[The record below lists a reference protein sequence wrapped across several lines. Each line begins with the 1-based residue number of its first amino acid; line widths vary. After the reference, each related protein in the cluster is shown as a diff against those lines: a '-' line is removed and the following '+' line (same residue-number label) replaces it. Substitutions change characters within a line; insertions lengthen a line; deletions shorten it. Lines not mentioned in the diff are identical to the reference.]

1 MVRVQATEQMSQ
13 ERLTMKSLL
22 EAGVHFG
29 HQTQRWHPKMKQY
42 IFTQRNGI
50 HIIDLQQ
57 TLSLLE
63 YACEFIARMVEQGES
78 ILFVGTKRQAQEGIG
93 DSARKSEMFF
103 VTNRWL
109 GGMLTNFPTIQTR
122 IDHLVSLEERKARG
136 GFALLPKKESLKLND
151 QIERLNRNF
160 SGVKEMTRLPSVVFI
175 VDVAREK
182 IAVAEARRMGI
193 PIVALVDTDADPDLI
208 DYPIPGNDDAIRS
221 INLIS
226 NRIAN
231 AAIFGMHQREYAR
244 DQGEESKNESNE
256 AQANI
261 DFVEEETR
269 PEIPTDVSP
278 EQEVN

>member
-1 MVRVQATEQMSQ
+1 MVSVEVTEQASQ

-42 IFTQRNGI
+42 IFAQRNGI

-57 TLSLLE
+57 TLTLLE
-63 YACEFIARMVEQGES
+63 DACDFIADLVEQGES

-93 DSARKSEMFF
+93 DSARRSDMFF

-122 IDHLVSLEERKARG
+122 IDYLVSLEERKARG
-136 GFALLPKKESLKLND
+136 GFALLPKKESLKLD
-151 QIERLNRNF
+151 EQIDRLNRNF
-160 SGVKEMTRLPSVVFI
+160 GGVKEMTRLPSVVFI

-221 INLIS
+221 INLIA
-226 NRIAN
+226 NRIAD
-231 AAIFGMHQREYAR
+231 AAIFGMNQRGYN
-244 DQGEESKNESNE
+244 Q
-256 AQANI
+256 
-261 DFVEEETR
+261 EEEKGAEDEDEGSDIIGDIQEEVLS
-269 PEIPTDVSP
+269 PEAASETGP